1 MLIDLH
7 AHSSGISD
15 CCKASGADILAA
27 AKAVGI
33 DGLCLCNHYYVK
45 YLERRGESAAEFAKS
60 YLTEYNAVKSLA
72 DKAGMRLFFGIE
84 VSPEPHPNVHL
95 LVYGVEQDFVLQHPE
110 MYHYTQA
117 ELYAVVH
124 QNGGYLVQAHPM
136 RKGKNVLLDPK
147 YLDGVEISSHLLYD
161 GTHYA
166 ELATYAKQNGLLLT
180 SGGDYHADTPRSRC
194 GVYLPEDLTSTHT
207 MMKHL
212 CDTDSIRLVCQE
224 SADEPSREE
233 VFIK

>member
-194 GVYLPEDLTSTHT
+194 GVYLPEDLTSSHAV
-207 MMKHL
+207 MKHL

>member
-1 MLIDLH
+1 
-7 AHSSGISD
+7 
-15 CCKASGADILAA
+15 
-27 AKAVGI
+27 
-33 DGLCLCNHYYVK
+33 
-45 YLERRGESAAEFAKS
+45 
-60 YLTEYNAVKSLA
+60 
-72 DKAGMRLFFGIE
+72 MRLFFGIE

-147 YLDGVEISSHLLYD
+147 YLDGVEISNHLLYD

-194 GVYLPEDLTSTHT
+194 GVYLPEDLTSTHAV
-207 MMKHL
+207 MKHL
-212 CDTDSIRLVCQE
+212 CDTDSIRLICQE